1 MTYETWKEK
10 LQAISLATTQPNS
23 DLYGLHV
30 PSMSALFG
38 SRNAVTTDHA
48 PLTVLYREKLT
59 ESLSRMDLFVDV
71 HDAREV
77 FAPGTSSSDKD
88 LEDFLLNRGIYF
100 ELVHAYDLFVSVT
113 LRTDD
118 PNFDFFFALRLVF
131 ADLMEIEKFLDH
143 HLEHSFKTD
152 VVKFQRFLNPLLKK
166 YAPPSAA
173 TQGMLVL
180 PPEKQTIVEQW
191 IGHSKPT
198 APAHMDKK
206 HNASDWNFPDFTM
219 NQWALLM
226 HFGVAAA
233 GAEARQ
239 SGDVTDLARL
249 LHAVLGREM
258 KSIQNSE
265 IYKKC
270 RTLFD
275 HRVGLLDDLHRVKQ
289 VFETAKYEKA
299 IELINKKIKDLGGE
313 IKI

>member
-10 LQAISLATTQPNS
+10 LRAISWETTQPDS

-30 PSMSALFG
+30 PSISALFG

-48 PLTVLYREKLT
+48 PLTVLYREKLR

-71 HDAREV
+71 RDAREV
-77 FAPGTSSSDKD
+77 FAPDTSSSDKD
-88 LEDFLLNRGIYF
+88 LEDFLLSRGIYF

-118 PNFDFFFALRLVF
+118 PNFDFFFALRLAF

-152 VVKFQRFLNPLLKK
+152 VVKFERFLNPLLKK

-173 TQGMLVL
+173 TQGALVIA
-180 PPEKQTIVEQW
+180 PEKQAIVEQW
-191 IGHSKPT
+191 IAHSKPDT
-198 APAHMDKK
+198 LAHMNKK
-206 HNASDWNFPDFTM
+206 HNASNWDFPKLTM

-233 GAEARQ
+233 GTEARQ

-270 RTLFD
+270 RTIFN
-275 HRVGLLDDLHRVKQ
+275 HRDGLLEDLHRVKQ
-289 VFETAKYEKA
+289 VFESAKYERA
-299 IELINKKIKDLGGE
+299 LELISKKIKELE
-313 IKI
+313 KR